1 MAGVKPF
8 REFSELS
15 EATLRVLDRLGY
27 STATPV
33 QEACLPLFIGHK
45 DVAVDACTGSGK
57 TLAFVVPIIEKL
69 LKLEDQLRR
78 NEVSCALFLAPT
90 LPGDAELLNQLLTA
104 GGGAHRVADQ
114 RAGQADLPGG

>member
-1 MAGVKPF
+1 MTATEQRMAGVKPF
-8 REFSELS
+8 SEFSELS
-15 EATLRVLDRLGY
+15 EATLLVLERLGY

-69 LKLEDQLRR
+69 RKLEDQLRR
-78 NEVSCALFLAPT
+78 NEVSCALFLVPM
-90 LPGDAELLNQLLTA
+90 LPGDAGL
-104 GGGAHRVADQ
+104 H
-114 RAGQADLPGG
+114 